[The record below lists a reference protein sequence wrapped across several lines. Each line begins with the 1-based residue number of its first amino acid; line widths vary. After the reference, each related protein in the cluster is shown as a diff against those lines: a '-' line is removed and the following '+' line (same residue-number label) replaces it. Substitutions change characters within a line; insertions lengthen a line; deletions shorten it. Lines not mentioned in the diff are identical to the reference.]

1 MLALLNEFVYE
12 YTYVIQEKT
21 ALNQIET
28 DQKECLPN
36 FSFVQPRPVVNIA
49 KQFRISQECM
59 LYPLSYFFS
68 TKSLTQNWKACFF
81 VDAVHLL
88 YSPE

>member
-1 MLALLNEFVYE
+1 MVRQSLIMLALLNEFVYE

-28 DQKECLPN
+28 DQRECLPN
-36 FSFVQPRPVVNIA
+36 FNFVQPGPVVNIA

-59 LYPLSYFFS
+59 LYPLSSFFS
-68 TKSLTQNWKACFF
+68 TKSLTQN
-81 VDAVHLL
+81 
-88 YSPE
+88 